1 MNKKIDRNYLE
12 IFSLSELNE
21 TKNPS
26 NEFVLELIDPP
37 NFQLNKFFYKEI
49 GKNHRWV
56 DRLIWNDKEWIEY
69 TTKNNTKTY
78 ILKKENDLVGYFEL
92 IFHRDKNETE
102 IAYLGLL
109 QDYHNKKLGSFLLS
123 SAIKKSF
130 LENSKRVWVHT
141 CSLDH
146 KNALKNYLSRGMKI
160 FKTETISI

>member
-102 IAYLGLL
+102 IAYLGILEEYL
-109 QDYHNKKLGSFLLS
+109 NKKLGAYLLS
-123 SAIKKSF
+123 NAITKSF
-130 LENSKRVWVHT
+130 LDKPKRVWVHT

-146 KNALKNYLSRGMKI
+146 KNALNNYLSRGMKI
-160 FKTETISI
+160 FKKETISI